1 MTSLFVC
8 NLRPTHPASSCR

>member
-8 NLRPTHPASSCR
+8 NLRPKQPASSCQ